1 MAAIMRWFNIA
12 PIALGILLM
21 ACGSTAVQMQ
31 NALRDGAPDEA
42 ATIGREWLK
51 NWPEQRNT
59 PEGELIRRLAAEAG
73 FEAAKQRG
81 GTDDFEAFRRTFA
94 NERLA
99 KDLVQQSLELE
110 ARAVLD
116 GLISTGTGSTTRF
129 EAFVRRYPQSAA
141 AKEAQHLLAAQAWSN
156 ILLSPTAAAVRDFR
170 RTYAA
175 VLPAGDPL
183 LADAKKAEP
192 KFAYQEARGAQTVA
206 ALRDFQGRYAQDES
220 AQPWLE
226 KSREDELEL
235 AFRLAGSAKSM
246 ERWRSFIADYERNPA
261 AAGRITEA
269 REKLE
274 EVALAAALKMGF
286 AGLERFALEFP
297 GERAAERLQGAI
309 AIETKRLVDFF
320 LVGNGLTEE
329 ASETLMTQA
338 KRWPA
343 AASTLASLA
352 PQIRARAIE
361 LGSAQGLYLAKSLQ
375 GPAQDTEL
383 DTALET
389 ALWTLARGSDDEL
402 TMRRF
407 LAVSQ
412 DPARK
417 LEIEQRLGTQ
427 QAINAATGSPLRTNI
442 ESMKLGQRRA
452 ALTVRMEHTLGIP
465 ALGITTGQVIV
476 RAQEKAVNGLKVTAA
491 SEDEDA
497 EIVLVVDPDHLEE
510 ANMSGL
516 SEELSKMSSRL
527 VLAGMPWKFSAYSA
541 THLEAE
547 VVAGA
552 TDQRVVASRIGM
564 LWDACDDCEEDE
576 EDTWGTD
583 DVTAVTL
590 RGIGSFRNKSRRLL
604 ILGTNE
610 LRAAQQ
616 GLASLEGRA
625 DNGLCYTDAKVGSCL
640 EGATSPAETA
650 NCARLTNKIP
660 EMVPLIAQ
668 MDECVQRMNSAQCVT
683 STLERFD
690 ELAASCSSSRPLDRR
705 QRGLLAEKIKRS
717 GAAVVL
723 LSARGSTE
731 IETFRDALEELDVA
745 ATVAHSADDLAKQ
758 MKVIAHEWTERYVIG
773 FDGPTDLQDDE
784 IEIAVLPRSILAP
797 MSAGVP
803 RKAVAMFG
811 SRTPSGCSQAQLVT
825 KEGEV
830 ATGDN
835 CQPSWDFSE
844 RVVPE
849 GESVVRVE
857 RVDGRRFA
865 VSARGELFVSDD
877 GDAGVTKVEGVK
889 DVTELAVTE
898 GGAFVVAT
906 NGQDRPIVAFLEGLE
921 GAPRWMEEIPGAT
934 KGSDVALVSLPSEAR
949 AQLCVT
955 RTRKDRLCRDLD
967 GSWNEDSSEQRA
979 ALPAARNMRWLQSGG
994 PTPTQFS
1001 QATNGLVQRSRDLGR
1016 SWSRIGERARLTG
1029 GLKRNAES
1037 GRLCAIS
1044 SGKAV
1049 CSADD
1054 GTTWAEVP
1062 VLGEE
1067 PILALDLNGGE
1078 LVASSANRMM
1088 NEFEIITELTPNPR
1102 QVLDPTTGALLS
1114 GVSNALSE
1122 MFAKPMTDQHSEIF
1136 VLLPAG
1142 SGAGEVEARRAG
1154 NAIAAWFADQTSA
1167 TDDRIHIVEAQ
1178 KSSGARKVIV
1188 LLGRRR

>member
-1 MAAIMRWFNIA
+1 MRWFNIA

-31 NALRDGAPDEA
+31 DALKDGAPDEA

-59 PEGELIRRLAAEAG
+59 PEGELIRRLTAEAG

-81 GTDDFEAFRRTFA
+81 GTDDFEAFRRTFS

-116 GLISTGTGSTTRF
+116 GLISTGTGSTTRL

-156 ILLSPTAAAVRDFR
+156 ILLSPTAAAVREFR

-183 LADAKKAEP
+183 LSDAKKAEP
-192 KFAYQEARGAQTVA
+192 KFAYQEAKGAQTVA
-206 ALRDFQGRYAQDES
+206 ALREFQGRYAQDES

-235 AFRLAGSAKSM
+235 AFRLAGSAKSV

-261 AAGRITEA
+261 AAGRVTEA
-269 REKLE
+269 RNQLE
-274 EVALAAALKMGF
+274 VVALAAALKMGF

-297 GERAAERLQGAI
+297 GERAAEKLQGAI

-329 ASETLMTQA
+329 ASETLMAQA

-343 AASTLASLA
+343 AAATLASLA

-361 LGSAQGLYLAKSLQ
+361 LASAPGLYLAKSLQ
-375 GPAQDTEL
+375 GAAQDPEL

-389 ALWTLARGSDDEL
+389 ALWNLARGSDDEL

-442 ESMKLGQRRA
+442 ESMKLGQRRS

-476 RAQEKAVNGLKVTAA
+476 RAQEKAVSGLKVTAA

-497 EIVLVVDPDHLEE
+497 EIVLVVDPAHLRE
-510 ANMSGL
+510 ANISGL
-516 SEELSKMSSRL
+516 SEELIKMESRL

-541 THLEAE
+541 THLEGE

-564 LWDACDDCEEDE
+564 LWDECDDCEEE
-576 EDTWGTD
+576 EDGQVTD
-583 DVTAVTL
+583 DLTAVTL

-625 DNGLCYTDAKVGSCL
+625 DNGLCYTDAKVEICL
-640 EGATSPAETA
+640 EGAMSPAETA

-668 MDECVQRMNSAQCVT
+668 MDECVQRLNSAQCVT
-683 STLERFD
+683 STLERFG
-690 ELAASCSSSRPLDRR
+690 ELAASCGSSRPLDRR

-723 LSARGSTE
+723 LSERGSTE
-731 IETFRDALEELDVA
+731 IETFREALEELDVA
-745 ATVAHSADDLAKQ
+745 ATVAHTADDLAKQ

-811 SRTPSGCSQAQLVT
+811 SRTPAGCSQAQLVT

-849 GESVVRVE
+849 GESLVRVE
-857 RVDGRRFA
+857 RAGGRRFA

-898 GGAFVVAT
+898 GGAYLVAT

-921 GAPRWMEEIPGAT
+921 SAPRWMEEIPGAT
-934 KGSDVALVSLPSEAR
+934 KSSDVALVSLPSEAR

-1001 QATNGLVQRSRDLGR
+1001 QATNGQVQRSRDLGR

-1029 GLKRNAES
+1029 SLRREAAS

-1102 QVLDPTTGALLS
+1102 QVLDPTTGALLP

-1122 MFAKPMTDQHSEIF
+1122 MFAKPMTDHHSEIF

-1142 SGAGEVEARRAG
+1142 SGASEVDARRAG

-1178 KSSGARKVIV
+1178 KSSSARKLIV